1 MIRVTRLDHLAPVV
15 VPRLESE
22 RLVLRPWRATDVAG
36 YAPIIGDAEV
46 MRFMGTGWRY
56 RVKRA
61 AAKVVARVSDVEAR
75 RAVAALERHWQRNGY
90 GEWAVEEKAGG
101 ELIGRVGFV
110 HHPDW
115 PADPAKIEIGWTLA
129 RSAWG
134 RGFATEGAR
143 MALGHAFGQL
153 GIERVISIAQPDNVR
168 SQRVMQKL
176 GMERQ
181 GTARWRR
188 GDHVWYAADRE
199 AWLDAQT
206 PMPAPSPR
214 SATAAR

>member
-1 MIRVTRLDHLAPVV
+1 
-15 VPRLESE
+15 
-22 RLVLRPWRATDVAG
+22 VAD
-36 YAPIIGDAEV
+36 YAPIIGDPEV

-61 AAKVVARVSDVEAR
+61 GARLVARFSDLEAR
-75 RAVAALERHWQRNGY
+75 RAVAALERHWQQHGY
-90 GEWAVEEKAGG
+90 GEWAVEQKETGA
-101 ELIGRVGFV
+101 LIGRVGFV

-129 RSAWG
+129 RGAWG

-153 GIERVISIAQPDNVR
+153 GIERVISIAHPDNLR
-168 SQRVMQKL
+168 SQRVMRRI

-181 GTARWRR
+181 GTIVRWRG
-188 GDHVWYAADRE
+188 GDHMWHAVDRD
-199 AWLDAQT
+199 AWLAAQAAG
-206 PMPAPSPR
+206 PAPSP
-214 SATAAR
+214 SPATASR